1 MTVALKPAFCPVCGD
16 DRVTVFIRSDVHHDL
31 ICLACRESEGLDK
44 PSSNAPHLTTL
55 AATLPGGPLSL
66 PVGSSPRDA
75 GIEVG
80 SGVPAWTPTQPTE
93 SA

>member
-1 MTVALKPAFCPVCGD
+1 MTVLEPAFCPVCGD
-16 DRVTVFIRSDVHHDL
+16 DRVTVFIRSELHQDL
-31 ICLACRESEGLDK
+31 VCPSCRGSEGLDSL
-44 PSSNAPHLTTL
+44 SSNAPHLTTL
-55 AATLPGGPLSL
+55 AATLPGGPSSL
-66 PVGSSPRDA
+66 PVGSSPRVA